1 MNTILKSCKFL
12 CLLCVDFLKKNYKN
26 KSIVGELLETGIL
39 FAARITAI
47 PFDLFLRIV
56 AKKENQTN

>member
-1 MNTILKSCKFL
+1 MNTILKSCKSR
-12 CLLCVDFLKKNYKN
+12 CLLCVDFKKIYKN
-26 KSIVGELLETGIL
+26 KRIIGELLETGIL